1 MVLLTWLMEQLLDNF
16 LLKMWHFLI
25 KKLKNKFTPKKFT
38 PKKFTNQYHAL
49 VAIGDKIELLFDVS
63 RLLLQWLVLQNYSL
77 ASTWHPDGHNFA
89 TGDIGALTAVEL
101 YRYNG
106 TF

>member
-1 MVLLTWLMEQLLDNF
+1 MEQLLDNF
-16 LLKMWHFLI
+16 LLKMWHFFI
-25 KKLKNKFTPKKFT
+25 KKLQNKFS

-89 TGDIGALTAVEL
+89 TGDIGALIAVEL